1 MRIFECLIGSIFY
14 CLLTGE
20 GICYLCPSFLWMGF
34 QHHMVNNNITI
45 NCNRN
50 IIYIF
55 VSFWHMYS
63 MVNHRQG
70 WIILRFIKIST
81 IFVFL
86 TSLNLTRIVILVLF
100 LNVILSLLKMISC
113 ISFYVIAYIF

>member
-1 MRIFECLIGSIFY
+1 MLDRIHFLVFI
-14 CLLTGE
+14 TE
-20 GICYLCPSFLWMGF
+20 GICYLCPSFLWTGF
-34 QHHMVNNNITI
+34 QHHMVNNNINI

-50 IIYIF
+50 IRYIF
-55 VSFWHMYS
+55 VSFWHVYS

-113 ISFYVIAYIF
+113 ISFYDIA